1 MERPH
6 PQPLALKVNLMK
18 GFALGFIDGSAGV
31 ELWMVRRIE
40 VEASGKAMRRVT
52 TPAGAPPACTAMSS
66 SPLASPRKIAA
77 TVWLVGWAWM
87 RWSGSTSKGT
97 HGEAAGRSRRKAEPR
112 TWTQAVVPT

>member
-77 TVWLVGWAWM
+77 T
-87 RWSGSTSKGT
+87 
-97 HGEAAGRSRRKAEPR
+97 
-112 TWTQAVVPT
+112 